1 MSRRPAARAALAN
14 VVADNRGPV
23 ARGASGASAAMVN
36 FNRVIQWIVVGI
48 SLYLLW
54 ATLRWIV
61 LPHLKIFPYIP
72 PEALWVNAYNVLAAF
87 ATAAFW
93 MVLAFLIALW
103 AVWKV
108 VKKFVPYTIMGI
120 PFGKK
125 ILRSSPLREFTDA
138 GIIPLIDDIY
148 KALVDMFIKFVPF
161 KTTLKAI
168 WAACQKF
175 YRNSLSY
182 VFKNIRTEYRI
193 DEILDKERNRKR
205 KRHDVTIPEK
215 GPYEP
220 DDEDPEDAAAT
231 ADENLMRK
239 EVEDDY
245 LQCVDES
252 TIAVAPDATATDRA
266 YAAVRNGATR
276 TMCGMRKMR
285 TYATLMEYRE
295 L

>member
-1 MSRRPAARAALAN
+1 
-14 VVADNRGPV
+14 
-23 ARGASGASAAMVN
+23 MVN
-36 FNRVIQWIVVGI
+36 YKRMIQWIVIGI
-48 SLYLLW
+48 TLYLLW

-72 PEALWVNAYNVLAAF
+72 PEALWVNAYNVLAAVG
-87 ATAAFW
+87 TAVFW
-93 MVLAFLIALW
+93 MVLAFMIALW

-108 VKKFVPYTIMGI
+108 VKLYVPYTIMGI

-125 ILRSSPLREFTDA
+125 ILRSSPLRDFTDA
-138 GIIPLIDDIY
+138 GIIPLIDDIF
-148 KALVDMFIKFVPF
+148 KALVNMFVKFVPF
-161 KTTLKAI
+161 KATLRAI

-175 YRNSLSY
+175 YRTSLSY

-193 DEILDKERNRKR
+193 DEILNREKNRKR
-205 KRHDVTIPEK
+205 KRQSVTLADK

-220 DDEDPEDAAAT
+220 DDEDPEDAAET

-252 TIAVAPDATATDRA
+252 TVAVAPDATVTDRV
-266 YAAVRNGATR
+266 YAAARNGTAR
-276 TMCGMRKMR
+276 TICGMRKMR
-285 TYATLMEYRE
+285 TYANLMEYRE